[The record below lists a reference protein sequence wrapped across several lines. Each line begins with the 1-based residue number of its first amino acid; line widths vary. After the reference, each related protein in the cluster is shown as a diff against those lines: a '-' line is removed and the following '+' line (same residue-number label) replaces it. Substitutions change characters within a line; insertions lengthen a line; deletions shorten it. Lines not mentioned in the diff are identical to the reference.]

1 MGDSSAARADIQPHR
16 GTRRC
21 SERPLSPAGGVAADA
36 SAVTVIDCCSAVV
49 AEGSGVGEAG
59 TSVGARVAVGGG
71 SVGEGSAVA
80 VATGV
85 SVGGSVGTA
94 VRVGV
99 GDSVFVGVAV
109 QVVIGTPLVSVGAS
123 RVAVGQAR
131 TVAVLVEVGERGV
144 RGVALAV
151 GEARGVSVTDGRGVK
166 VADLSGTRVGATK
179 GVAVAVAVGSGVGVT
194 EANSRRHIRAA
205 KASE

>member
-71 SVGEGSAVA
+71 SVGEGPA

-85 SVGGSVGTA
+85 SVSGSVGTA

-109 QVVIGTPLVSVGAS
+109 QVVIGTALVSVGAS

-179 GVAVAVAVGSGVGVT
+179 GVALAVAVGSGVGVT

>member
-71 SVGEGSAVA
+71 SVGEGPA

-85 SVGGSVGTA
+85 SVSGSVGTA

-109 QVVIGTPLVSVGAS
+109 QVVIGTALVSCGAS
-123 RVAVGQAR
+123 RVAVGQAK
-131 TVAVLVEVGERGV
+131 TVAVLVRGGERGV

-151 GEARGVSVTDGRGVK
+151 GEAREVSVTDGRGVK

-179 GVAVAVAVGSGVGVT
+179 GVALAVAVGSGVGVT